1 MNPETVRNS
10 FDYPRVVADYAAA
23 AEGVGLWNSE
33 RKVFEEFIPRGARII
48 EFGCGAGRI
57 ALGLWE
63 LGYRDIAATDFAP
76 NMAEAAKKIFA
87 RRGAK
92 IRAFALDASDPN
104 LPEESFGAAVFGFN
118 GLMQIPKSER
128 RRRAIRAIFGILKPG
143 GVFVF
148 TTHDREAK
156 RNAAYWLSEKK
167 QWETGSQQPVLDEFG
182 DIFYEGDHGGIYIH
196 SPSRGEVERALA
208 EAGFEILLSKNRSE
222 ISPEPPAVEE
232 FSDDCVFW
240 CARKPE
246 FTKK

>member
-1 MNPETVRNS
+1 M
-10 FDYPRVVADYAAA
+10 
-23 AEGVGLWNSE
+23 
-33 RKVFEEFIPRGARII
+33 
-48 EFGCGAGRI
+48 
-57 ALGLWE
+57 
-63 LGYRDIAATDFAP
+63 
-76 NMAEAAKKIFA
+76 
-87 RRGAK
+87 
-92 IRAFALDASDPN
+92 
-104 LPEESFGAAVFGFN
+104 
-118 GLMQIPKSER
+118 
-128 RRRAIRAIFGILKPG
+128 
-143 GVFVF
+143 F
-148 TTHDREAK
+148 TTHDRGAK